1 MEKEKRL
8 QLLQE
13 LLTKLTDAYYDAEE
27 LDDDCASAISVAEST
42 VISTINYWKG
52 K

>member
-13 LLTKLTDAYYDAEE
+13 LLDKLTDAYYDAEE
-27 LDDDCASAISVAEST
+27 IDDDCASAISRAEDT
-42 VISTINYWKG
+42 VISAISYWKG

>member
-13 LLTKLTDAYYDAEE
+13 LLDKLTDAYYDAEE
-27 LDDDCASAISVAEST
+27 IDDDCASAISASENT
-42 VISTINYWKG
+42 VISAIAYWKG